1 MPLCHRRRS
10 NSAGINY
17 RHYPFLILLLLLP
30 AIIDG
35 ALPSSSSRRHAVVG
49 TNVRR
54 KHFRT
59 IWQRRRV
66 GGIPPSFVPRV
77 SRGGGPAAV
86 VVLSVASD
94 ADETN
99 GVENNVTT
107 TRRTS
112 TTDITATPPTPLPLH
127 NDTTYGD
134 VRDESEE
141 EDGIVASAAV
151 ATNDGDVSD
160 DIDIAVTP
168 TAKIT
173 IAAAAVAAA
182 EIQYVTKKDGTMEL
196 FNKEK
201 VR

>member
-17 RHYPFLILLLLLP
+17 CYYPFLILLLLP

-35 ALPSSSSRRHAVVG
+35 TLPSSHRRHAVVG
-49 TNVRR
+49 TNIRR
-54 KHFRT
+54 KHLRT
-59 IWQRRRV
+59 IWQRRR
-66 GGIPPSFVPRV
+66 GSFILRV
-77 SRGGGPAAV
+77 SRGGGPA

-94 ADETN
+94 ANEAN
-99 GVENNVTT
+99 GMENNVTI
-107 TRRTS
+107 RRTS
-112 TTDITATPPTPLPLH
+112 TTDITATPPPLH

-134 VRDESEE
+134 VREESEE
-141 EDGIVASAAV
+141 EDGIVAAAV
-151 ATNDGDVSD
+151 ATNGDVSD

-168 TAKIT
+168 TTKIT
-173 IAAAAVAAA
+173 IAAT